1 MGRFGDDKI
10 EEVRSRADIV
20 EIVGAHVRLRRAGRN
35 FVGLCP
41 FHNEKTP
48 SFSVNAERGFFHCFG
63 CGAGG
68 SVFNFIMRVEGL
80 TFPEAVRSLARK
92 YGVTLPEHDQSGA
105 AAGEREAMLKASE
118 VAAEFFAHVLWNSTD
133 GALARDYLKSRGI
146 SVETAR
152 AFMIGFAPSRPASL
166 AKALERR
173 GLRDAGV
180 KVGLVRKDGDGAYDM
195 FRARVM
201 FPIRDAQG
209 RVLAFG
215 GRVLDARIPKYI
227 NSPESPLYSKARTL
241 YGLFEARQAIS
252 SNAPAGKDRA
262 ILVEGYFDVIAL
274 WQAGFK
280 EAVAGC
286 GTALT
291 VEQLRALSRYTKN
304 VIACFDGDAAGR
316 KASMRALEI
325 FLQAGL
331 LGRGI
336 FIPSGFDPD
345 TFIRERGAAAFAALT
360 DKSELLIDYFLSEQ
374 AGEARGSI
382 AERARAAQRVAEML
396 KLVDD
401 PFQFDLLARKAADLL
416 SIGEEVLRKEARGR
430 QSRPTP
436 SRFSRAGAA
445 AGAENRPATPGGGD
459 AGSKAEVGLVAIAL
473 LHPELRAEIAQ
484 SGAAANFEEIRLGGV
499 LADLCRTQEAY
510 TALEQWTAERLSAE
524 EQSRISEFA
533 VGPLSDDIGD
543 DTQKNPNELEKC
555 RALVNDYV
563 VALDRRRRA
572 HELGRLRRSAAEVS
586 ARESEPGE
594 AAAAAQAVIAHRREG
609 RGQG

>member
-68 SVFNFIMRVEGL
+68 SIFNFITRVEGL

-92 YGVTLPEHDQSGA
+92 YGVTLPEHDQSGP

-118 VAAEFFAHVLWNSTD
+118 VAAEFFAHVLWNTTD

-146 SVETAR
+146 SVETAH

-180 KVGLVRKDGDGAYDM
+180 KVGLVKKDGDGAYDM

-209 RVLAFG
+209 RAIAFG
-215 GRVLDARIPKYI
+215 GRVLDARLPKYI

-252 SNAPAGKDRA
+252 SNVSAGKDRA
-262 ILVEGYFDVIAL
+262 IIVEGYFDVIAL

-304 VIACFDGDAAGR
+304 VIACFDGDVAGR

-345 TFIRERGAAAFAALT
+345 TFVRERGAGAFGELT
-360 DKSELLIDYFLSEQ
+360 DKSELLVDYFLSEQ

-382 AERARAAQRVAEML
+382 AERARAANRVAEML

-416 SIGEEVLRKEARGR
+416 SIGEEVLRKEARGP
-430 QSRPTP
+430 QSGATRHTS
-436 SRFSRAGAA
+436 SRFARDRAA
-445 AGAENRPATPGGGD
+445 AANPPAASSGGD
-459 AGSKAEVGLVAIAL
+459 AGSKAEIGLVAIAL

-484 SGAAANFEEIRLGGV
+484 SGASANFEEIRLGGV
-499 LADLCRTQEAY
+499 LADLCRTEEAY
-510 TALEQWTAERLSAE
+510 TALEQWIADRLTAEELGH
-524 EQSRISEFA
+524 ISEFA
-533 VGPLSDDIGD
+533 VGPQTDDVED
-543 DTQKNPNELEKC
+543 ETQKYSSDLEKC
-555 RALVNDYV
+555 RALVIDYAG
-563 VALDRRRRA
+563 ALDRRRRA
-572 HELGRLRRSAAEVS
+572 HELGRLRQSAAEVS

-594 AAAAAQAVIAHRREG
+594 AAAAAQAVIAHRRQ
-609 RGQG
+609 GQG

>member
-92 YGVTLPEHDQSGA
+92 YGVTIPEHDQSGP

-118 VAAEFFAHVLWNSTD
+118 VAAEFFAHVLWNTSD
-133 GALARDYLKSRGI
+133 GALARDYLNSRGI
-146 SVETAR
+146 AAETAR
-152 AFMIGFAPSRPASL
+152 AFLIGFAPSRPASL
-166 AKALERR
+166 AKALRRR
-173 GLRDAGV
+173 GLAEAGV
-180 KVGLVRKDGDGAYDM
+180 KVGLVKKDGDAAYDM

-209 RVLAFG
+209 KVLAFG
-215 GRVLDARIPKYI
+215 GRVLDARLPKYI

-252 SNAPAGKDRA
+252 SNAASGKDRA
-262 ILVEGYFDVIAL
+262 IIVEGYFDVIAL

-336 FIPSGFDPD
+336 FIPPGFDPD
-345 TFIRERGAAAFAALT
+345 TFVRERGAAAFAELT
-360 DKSELLIDYFLSEQ
+360 DKSELLVDYFLSEQ
-374 AGEARGSI
+374 AGQARGSI
-382 AERARAAQRVAEML
+382 AERARAAERVAEML

-416 SIGEEVLRKEARGR
+416 SIGEEVLRKEARGG

-436 SRFSRAGAA
+436 SRFSRTGAA
-445 AGAENRPATPGGGD
+445 ASANPPAAPGGGD
-459 AGSKAEVGLVAIAL
+459 AGAKAEVGLVAIAL

-484 SGAAANFEEIRLGGV
+484 SGASANFEETRLGGV
-499 LADLCRTQEAY
+499 LADLCRTDEAY
-510 TALEQWTAERLSAE
+510 TALERWTAERLSAE
-524 EQSRISEFA
+524 EQSRVSEFA
-533 VGPLSDDIGD
+533 VGPLTDDIGD
-543 DTQKNPNELEKC
+543 DTQKNPGELEKC

-563 VALDRRRRA
+563 VALERRRHTR
-572 HELGRLRRSAAEVS
+572 ELGRLRRSAAEVS

-609 RGQG
+609 RGA

>member
-92 YGVTLPEHDQSGA
+92 YAVTLPQHDQSGP

-118 VAAEFFAHVLWNSTD
+118 VAAEFFAHVLWNTAD

-152 AFMIGFAPSRPASL
+152 SFMIGFAPSRPASL

-180 KVGLVRKDGDGAYDM
+180 KVGLVKKDGDGAYDM

-209 RVLAFG
+209 RAIAFG
-215 GRVLDARIPKYI
+215 GRVLDARLPKYI

-252 SNAPAGKDRA
+252 SNASAGKDRA

-345 TFIRERGAAAFAALT
+345 TFIRERGAAAFAELT

-436 SRFSRAGAA
+436 SRFSRAGDA

-459 AGSKAEVGLVAIAL
+459 AGSKAEIGLVAIAL

-484 SGAAANFEEIRLGGV
+484 SGAAVNFEEIRLGGV
-499 LADLCRTQEAY
+499 LADLCRTEEAY

-543 DTQKNPNELEKC
+543 DTKKNPNELEKC

-609 RGQG
+609 RGQE

>member
-92 YGVTLPEHDQSGA
+92 YGVTLPQHDQSGP

-118 VAAEFFAHVLWNSTD
+118 VAAEFFAHVLWNTAD

-180 KVGLVRKDGDGAYDM
+180 KVGLVKKDGDSAYDM

-209 RVLAFG
+209 RAIAFG
-215 GRVLDARIPKYI
+215 GRVLDARLPKYI

-252 SNAPAGKDRA
+252 SSVSSGKDRA
-262 ILVEGYFDVIAL
+262 IIVEGYFDVIAL

-291 VEQLRALSRYTKN
+291 VEQLRALSRYTKQ
-304 VIACFDGDAAGR
+304 VIACFDGDPAGR

-345 TFIRERGAAAFAALT
+345 TFVRRADREIRVTGRLFSQRTGGRGAR
-360 DKSELLIDYFLSEQ
+360 IDRRAGTRGESRRRDAQ
-374 AGEARGSI
+374 AGRRSVPVRSAGTQSRRPALDWRGSS
-382 AERARAAQRVAEML
+382 AQRGARAAIRIDTEPIVA
-396 KLVDD
+396 
-401 PFQFDLLARKAADLL
+401 
-416 SIGEEVLRKEARGR
+416 
-430 QSRPTP
+430 
-436 SRFSRAGAA
+436 
-445 AGAENRPATPGGGD
+445 
-459 AGSKAEVGLVAIAL
+459 
-473 LHPELRAEIAQ
+473 LRARPR
-484 SGAAANFEEIRLGGV
+484 G
-499 LADLCRTQEAY
+499 DCEA
-510 TALEQWTAERLSAE
+510 TCCVE
-524 EQSRISEFA
+524 
-533 VGPLSDDIGD
+533 
-543 DTQKNPNELEKC
+543 
-555 RALVNDYV
+555 
-563 VALDRRRRA
+563 RRRR
-572 HELGRLRRSAAEVS
+572 L
-586 ARESEPGE
+586 
-594 AAAAAQAVIAHRREG
+594 EG
-609 RGQG
+609 RDWPRRDCTVAS